1 MVIIRLQSWSRKYIL
16 LIEYLFFLL
25 NCTAYVIAKLM
36 PSKHIGIVYKK
47 DMENFRAVSLT
58 SFPWKVMEQII
69 LETIS
74 KAVKDKMIGSSP
86 RGY

>member
-1 MVIIRLQSWSRKYIL
+1 M
-16 LIEYLFFLL
+16 
-25 NCTAYVIAKLM
+25 IAKLV

-47 DMENFRAVSLT
+47 HVENFGSVSLT

-74 KAVKDKMIGSSP
+74 KLMKDKMIESSP
-86 RGY
+86 